1 MKNKLFLILG
11 SAFLLASCGSQPE
24 ETVVVVPVEKKKPV
38 VPKKKVVV
46 PSDRAEDFRAV
57 GPAN

>member
-11 SAFLLASCGSQPE
+11 SAFLLASCVPQPE

-38 VPKKKVVV
+38 PKKKVVV
-46 PSDRAEDFRAV
+46 PSDRPEDFRAV